1 MPIMLAFKFVWE
13 MSPVPIKPKT
23 QSPMAYRV
31 PLGALIQNIN
41 QADVIPEFN
50 ALKAAAETATQTATD
65 ASITSADALQ
75 RASQAQEQVV
85 GAAVSADQALDAA
98 SVAQTAAA
106 TAAINAGQ
114 AKSDAAQAQTAAAQ
128 VLTTALNA
136 ETTANAASI
145 AATDAQTLAHT
156 AAIDAA
162 AAAGQVA
169 GAVADLP
176 LVKSQVE
183 IALLGTKP
191 FATVA
196 LMNAFTPG
204 TNDPKVALVGN
215 DPTPANRGYYYWD
228 ATASAGAGGWVKS
241 PYDPSAAA
249 DTAAAEV
256 LPTAGIYQNGFG
268 GITVTDVKGNPIMF
282 TTAAGLL
289 YAVTLQGYT
298 SIEQIGKLLGV
309 ANTFDPAEQLLLLT
323 DGKYNPIL
331 FQTVGGLLHAPT
343 LQNVVR
349 PDDIG
354 GLLML
359 GEAMSPD
366 ETMQML
372 VRDRKF
378 SPAIFATPDSR
389 VYIPNLQG
397 YASKDDLAN
406 AGGGGGYNPYRGTIR
421 VGVSV
426 GQSNTMGSG
435 ATKTSLTQPYKNLM
449 MNLPNNQ
456 TRYSERNA
464 SGVLLYAPTGLI
476 PLVELGVESTLSVTI
491 NELTRRILTDRLPV
505 NDVVFAGYCTG
516 NGGTR
521 FELLS
526 KGAAIMPDNDDPP
539 NALNDFA
546 INWYDCMKMGLADI
560 IGFINLT
567 GKVPLIDFVNITEG
581 EADTVNRTSKQAYM
595 DLQRGYIS
603 DFSEECYTITGKP
616 FSGVVVFNQCCA
628 MRSYVNAAT
637 YAQFRRPWV
646 PQAQLEMGLND
657 AAMVLACPDYPFARS
672 DYVHF
677 SADTQPLHCAYKAR
691 ALKAW
696 YDGKKWLP
704 THIKKCEWF
713 SDHVILTYHV
723 PHGRLQIE
731 TGQVAAATNYGFDIW
746 QPAVNDINLETVTAA
761 ITSVVID
768 GVDRIRINLAAD
780 YPAGSLLTYAWGR
793 VDDPLACA
801 GPTIGP
807 RGNIA
812 DTHGRTEKFTLPV
825 SLTVYNMHNYAVVQ
839 DFTRT

>member
-1 MPIMLAFKFVWE
+1 MAIMLAYKFVWQ

-23 QSPMAYRV
+23 ETPLAYRV
-31 PLGALIQNIN
+31 PLGALVQNIN
-41 QADVIPEFN
+41 SADVIPEFN
-50 ALKAAAETATQTATD
+50 AVKAAAETATQTATD

-114 AKSDAAQAQTAAAQ
+114 AQSDAAQAQTAAAQ

-136 ETTANAASI
+136 ETTANAASL

-191 FATVA
+191 FATKP
-196 LMNAFTPG
+196 LMQAFVPG
-204 TNDPKVALVGN
+204 VNDPKVALVGN

-228 ATASAGAGGWVKS
+228 AAANAGAGDWIKS

-298 SIEQIGKLLGV
+298 SLEQIGKLLGV

-397 YASKDDLAN
+397 YASLADIAN
-406 AGGGGGYNPYRGTIR
+406 IGGGGNRYKGAVIWHIFY
-421 VGVSV
+421 
-426 GQSNTMGSG
+426 GQSNNLGSG
-435 ATKTSLTQPYKNLM
+435 ATSSSTTPSSRHFKLNKPRNNVRHGDPEYPAPGSQQLVGGCEVTQETPTS
-449 MNLPNNQ
+449 
-456 TRYSERNA
+456 A
-464 SGVLLYAPTGLI
+464 
-476 PLVELGVESTLSVTI
+476 TI
-491 NELTRRILTDRLPV
+491 NELLRRLTAENRVPV
-505 NDVVFAGYCTG
+505 DDMLMAGTCSG
-516 NGGTR
+516 NGGTT
-521 FELLS
+521 FAKLS
-526 KGAAIMPDNDDPP
+526 KGHPDGWFDHLVAEVTDTLALLAA
-539 NALNDFA
+539 
-546 INWYDCMKMGLADI
+546 
-560 IGFINLT
+560 T
-567 GKVPLIDFVNITEG
+567 GKAVVFGSLNITEG
-581 EADTVNRTSKQAYM
+581 EADTEDETSKADYM
-595 DLQRGYIS
+595 SLQRGFYA
-603 DFSEECYTITGKP
+603 DFAESIYTLTGQLFNGP
-616 FSGVVVFNQCCA
+616 LVFNQCCA
-628 MRSYVNAAT
+628 MRSYVHDT
-637 YAQFRRPWV
+637 LPTSFRIPNVQR
-646 PQAQLEMGLND
+646 AQLEMGLTD
-657 AAMVLACPDYPFARS
+657 PQMLCAFPDYILERRWIADQSKF
-672 DYVHF
+672 DHVHF
-677 SADTQPLHCAYKAR
+677 NAYCQTVHAAYKAR
-691 ALKAW
+691 ALKYW
-696 YDGKKWLP
+696 EDGRKWLP
-704 THIKKCEWF
+704 LHITKCEWY
-713 SDHVILTYHV
+713 SSYILLTYYV
-723 PHGRLQIE
+723 PFGRLQ
-731 TGQVAAATNYGFDIW
+731 FD
-746 QPAVNDINLETVTAA
+746 
-761 ITSVVID
+761 TSVVAAVPNQGFDVWRTTETDPYCEPVLDAITGLTLVGTNQLRID
-768 GVDRIRINLAAD
+768 LAAN
-780 YPAGSLLTYAWGR
+780 YPAGHFLTYAWGR
-793 VDDPLACA
+793 FDDQIESA
-801 GPTIGP
+801 GPLRGP
-807 RGNIA
+807 RGA
-812 DTHGRTEKFTLPV
+812 LRDTHGLIDKYTPPPAAG
-825 SLTVYNMHNYAVVQ
+825 STVWDMHNWAVVQ